1 MKSIHSFCND
11 YANAIKKSKFLKR
24 TLFSYL
30 SVSFIL
36 FIFFTLLIIHHISS
50 DYRDNVVTMNYNV
63 MIQSSN
69 ITANVLSNVYNYT
82 ENLFANDENLLSIMY
97 GKEFNSELSMK
108 KAVLTASL
116 NSFSNILD
124 SFYIINL
131 DSGYICS
138 SYGTYYSPLD
148 FFDQEIIQDL
158 QNDQID
164 KSHSYFVPRKIPV
177 PQSKNNEDFLNVIS
191 LIYTMDNSH
200 AFVVNIDQE
209 KYTSMVGAG
218 TGDDI
223 ETIVLNSN
231 NLCLV
236 NSNNQ
241 LFATDYTNAQL
252 MKTIHESDSHSG
264 NIIRKLDGTN
274 YFISYLRDDFLG
286 FTYIILTKKYLF
298 NINSPLVVNTFI
310 YSFIFIIL
318 TVILSLLLSWIT
330 YHPVHNIKQNL
341 ELFDAVAPDVAEND
355 VSGIPEAIHAIHSNY
370 DSLTRKINTY
380 EHTQARDLLKQF
392 LEGSLDFEAFKE
404 RLGNLPISLDGPSYI
419 VAVVAFDTLNV
430 LTSNNENIDLMRY
443 AIVNIGSELLAPHY
457 EFEISD
463 NEIDKITFVIN
474 AHNFNREL
482 LQHIFLKLQEKYK
495 EYFDITLSVGISEF
509 TTKLSNVPVSYR
521 NSYTALLHRLVTG
534 KQSLN
539 FYDQLH
545 FLPPDKQF
553 YPFDEEKELLSS
565 IKSSLE
571 FNLESNIQAFF
582 NAMDYYSDN
591 IVLLYI
597 LRLNSA
603 IERIEFM
610 NNITITVPF
619 IDSFSLSS
627 LTIEELKPHFLSR
640 CTNIIQTCLAGREQS
655 SEKELLISTVKQ
667 FVAEHLYDANL
678 SVSTI
683 AKEVHLSVNYLRSV
697 FKENTGVS
705 LSSYITDCKLELIC
719 QLLKETDMPI
729 QDISDRLGFT
739 TRNYFFT
746 FFKKHKG
753 VTPTQYR
760 NDIS

>member
-1 MKSIHSFCND
+1 MKSIRNFFTE
-11 YANAIKKSKFLKR
+11 YINAIRESKFLKR
-24 TLFSYL
+24 TLLSYL

-36 FIFFTLLIIHHISS
+36 FILFTLLIIRHISS
-50 DYRDNVVTMNYNV
+50 DYRDNVITMNQNA

-69 ITANVLSNVYNYT
+69 ITSTVLANVYNYT
-82 ENLFANDENLLSIMY
+82 ENLFSNDENLLSIMY

-164 KSHSYFVPRKIPV
+164 KSHSYFVPRKIPA
-177 PQSKNNEDFLNVIS
+177 PQSKNNEEFLNVIS

-200 AFVVNIDQE
+200 AFVVNIDQK

-236 NSNNQ
+236 HSEDK
-241 LFATDYTNAQL
+241 LFATDYANSQL
-252 MKTIHESDSHSG
+252 MKTIHKSDSHSG
-264 NIIRKLDGTN
+264 NMIKKLDGTN
-274 YFISYLRDDFLG
+274 YFISYLRDDFFG

-298 NINSPLVVNTFI
+298 NINSPLVVTTFI
-310 YSFIFIIL
+310 YSFVFILL
-318 TVILSLLLSWIT
+318 TVILSLLLSWVT

-341 ELFDAVAPDVAEND
+341 ELFDTVPPNVVEND
-355 VSGIPEAIHAIHSNY
+355 ISGVPEAIHAIHSNY

-392 LEGSLDFEAFKE
+392 LEGSLDFSAFQE

-419 VAVVAFDTLNV
+419 VAVVAFDTLNQ

-443 AIVNIGSELLAPHY
+443 AIINIGSELLEPHY
-457 EFEISD
+457 QFEISD

-482 LQHIFLKLQEKYK
+482 LQHIFLELEKKYK
-495 EYFDITLSVGISEF
+495 EYFDITLSVGVSEF
-509 TTKLSNVPVSYR
+509 TTDLSDVPVSYR
-521 NSYTALLHRLVTG
+521 NAYTALLHRLVTG

-565 IKSSLE
+565 VKSSLE
-571 FNLESNIQAFF
+571 FNLEGNIQAFF
-582 NAMDYYSDN
+582 DAMEYYSDN

-603 IERIEFM
+603 IERMEFV

-640 CTNIIQTCLAGREQS
+640 CAHIIQTCLAGREQS
-655 SEKELLISTVKQ
+655 SEKEILISTVEQ
-667 FVAEHLYDANL
+667 FVEDHLYDANL

-697 FKENTGVS
+697 FKENTGIS
-705 LSSYITDCKLELIC
+705 LSAYITDRKLELIC
-719 QLLKETDMPI
+719 ELLKETDMPI
-729 QDISDRLGFT
+729 QDISDKLGFT